1 MHDAH
6 QPHALSLVGAVVRG
20 ALALPHPCVPFIT
33 DWPLVSDEAI
43 HLKYYLPIEEFALK
57 SLLEEGYWPNVR

>member
-1 MHDAH
+1 
-6 QPHALSLVGAVVRG
+6 VGTVVRE

-33 DWPLVSDEAI
+33 DWPIVSDEAI

-57 SLLEEGYWPNVR
+57 SLLEEAYWLNAR